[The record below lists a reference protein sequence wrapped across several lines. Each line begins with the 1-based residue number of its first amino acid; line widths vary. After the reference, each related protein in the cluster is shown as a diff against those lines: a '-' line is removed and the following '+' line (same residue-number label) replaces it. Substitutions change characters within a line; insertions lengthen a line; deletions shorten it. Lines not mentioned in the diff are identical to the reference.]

1 MVRLGER
8 RFFNFKEKKVP
19 KTRMQKTAQ
28 LTKLVDKLQS
38 SKAVVLTEF
47 TGLTMENLDSLRA
60 KARKEGVSFQVAKN
74 TLLDKAA
81 KEAGIEGLITQKAGK
96 QIAIATDGNDEVA
109 ISKLIYQFAKDNSE
123 KIKIFAGIL
132 EKKMVSVDVI
142 NQLAQLPNREELLS
156 KLVGSMSAPIS
167 GFIRVLNGP
176 TQSFYN
182 VVKALSTK

>member
-1 MVRLGER
+1 
-8 RFFNFKEKKVP
+8 
-19 KTRMQKTAQ
+19 
-28 LTKLVDKLQS
+28 
-38 SKAVVLTEF
+38 
-47 TGLTMENLDSLRA
+47 
-60 KARKEGVSFQVAKN
+60 
-74 TLLDKAA
+74 
-81 KEAGIEGLITQKAGK
+81 LITQKAGK

-132 EKKMVSVDVI
+132 EKKMVSVDVV
-142 NQLAQLPNREELLS
+142 NQLAQLPNREELFS